1 MLHPW
6 MLWGLV
12 GLSVPIIIHLIQR
25 QRLRVQPLATLR
37 FLDIEDAA
45 NAFAPVPRDWLQLLL
60 RLLVLGLFVMLM
72 ARFAIGGQ
80 EVGPRT
86 IAVVLDQSLSMQR
99 KLSEQQNL
107 FDRHKAHILEVIEGL
122 RPQDRMALFLVGD
135 RVTVETPYLQD
146 KDKLREAAQQ
156 FKVSDGGA
164 QALVPAVRSI
174 VGQLA
179 SRREVNAAVL
189 VFSDQQRSHFQAYL
203 DEAERGGDNNPTL
216 AFRDR
221 LEQGTVKLFLLDEN
235 VPAAPNL
242 AIESAHFTPEQVYVG
257 GSSRLTAVVRNH
269 SQEKQTTR
277 VQVGTGEQTGKPRE
291 LSLEPGEAAHID
303 LVQRFE
309 APADTAC
316 RVEIEG
322 DAYPGDDRFF
332 LPMRIRD
339 RKQILLVTP
348 PAEGEPQERGLE
360 FSHRGTDLLVYALN
374 PGEALGQS
382 GTSITVKRVTPAL
395 FSRVSLP
402 IYSVIILYGVT
413 DLPEQSAKDL
423 EAFVRAGG
431 GVWLIPGPDM
441 SPLRFNEGHHR
452 ILGGFAVG
460 QLKRPDPVQALSRD
474 ESGIAN
480 PLLVPLLREEWGPTR
495 DVYFGQY
502 HVVQAPGKAEVAL
515 RSANGDP
522 LAVVVRAERGRVFV
536 QLFGAGLE
544 NSSLPRTSAF
554 VPLVQQVATVLG
566 LRGESQRVDAL
577 RVGEV
582 RRMSLPEFR
591 GLKGEVKVKGPAE
604 AAFPLTSG
612 EGGEIRVEG
621 LLRAGAYEVTHTAK
635 ASSRTRYL
643 TVNPVLGESDVAVL
657 GEEEQGKIF
666 GTGNVQRLTFAD
678 LGEQFARRH
687 EIFALMALLVWIA
700 FVIEALVGAW
710 QARRK
715 IRPAETGGQA
725 G

>member
-60 RLLVLGLFVMLM
+60 RLLVLGLFIMLM
-72 ARFAIGGQ
+72 ARFAIGGE

-99 KLSEQQNL
+99 KLGEQQNL
-107 FDRHKAHILEVIEGL
+107 FDQHKAHILELIDGL

-135 RVTVETPYLQD
+135 RVSTETPYLRDRDQ
-146 KDKLREAAQQ
+146 LREAVQA
-156 FKVSDGGA
+156 FTVSDGGA
-164 QALVPAVRSI
+164 QALVPTVRRI

-189 VFSDQQRSHFQAYL
+189 VFSDQQRGHFQSYL
-203 DEAERGGDNNPTL
+203 DEADRGGDRNPTL

-221 LEQGTVKLFLLDEN
+221 LERGNVKLFLLDEQ

-242 AIESAHFTPEQVYVG
+242 SIESAHFTPEQVYVG

-269 SQEKQTTR
+269 SQEKQTTH
-277 VQVGTGEQTGKPRE
+277 VQVATGEQTGKPRE
-291 LSLEPGEAAHID
+291 LTLEPGEAAHID

-309 APADTAC
+309 APSDTAC
-316 RVEIEG
+316 RVEIDA

-348 PAEGEPQERGLE
+348 PADGDSQERGLE

-395 FSRVSLP
+395 FGRVSLP

-423 EAFVRAGG
+423 EAFVHNGG
-431 GVWLIPGPDM
+431 GVWLIPGADM

-452 ILGGFAVG
+452 ILNGFALG
-460 QLKRPDPVQALSRD
+460 QLKRPEPVQALSRD
-474 ESGIAN
+474 ESGLTH
-480 PLLVPLLREEWGPTR
+480 PLLTPLVREEWGPTR
-495 DVYFGQY
+495 DIYFSHY
-502 HVVQAPGKAEVAL
+502 HVVQAQGKAEVAL
-515 RSANGDP
+515 RSAGGDP
-522 LAVVVRAERGRVFV
+522 LAVVVRPERGRVFV

-544 NSSLPRTSAF
+544 SSSLPRTNAF
-554 VPLVQQVATVLG
+554 VPLVQQVAAVLG
-566 LRGESQRVDAL
+566 QRGEPQRVDAL

-591 GLKGEVKVKGPAE
+591 GLKGDVRVKGPADTTFPVVSAE
-604 AAFPLTSG
+604 A
-612 EGGEIRVEG
+612 GEIRVEG
-621 LLRAGAYEVTHTAK
+621 LLRAGAYEVTHSAK

-643 TVNPVLGESDVAVL
+643 TVNPVLGESDNAIL
-657 GEEEQGKIF
+657 GAEEQATLF
-666 GTGNVQRLTFAD
+666 GTANVDRLTFAD
-678 LGEQFARRH
+678 LGDRFARRH
-687 EIFALMALLVWIA
+687 EVFAGMAVLVWIA

-715 IRPAETGGQA
+715 IRPAGTGGHA